1 MARRTAPAPSAT
13 PVELKMLLWTVA
25 IVFAWLSFVFGMQA
39 ANADRAAVSAAIT
52 HEVCAAHARADGW
65 DL

>member
-1 MARRTAPAPSAT
+1 MRRTAPAPSAT

-25 IVFAWLSFVFGMQA
+25 IIAVWCLFVFGMQA
-39 ANADRAAVSAAIT
+39 ANADHARANAAIT
-52 HEVCAAHARADGW
+52 DEVCRAHAVADGW